1 MSEPQQRGERSSG
14 TASAVLSV
22 ELIPGLSRD
31 NAATRHLFRHCKF
44 LVRRFATCWITLHL
58 RKNEGGTQRKTFL
71 KFHFIRG
78 RRFIAASALCW
89 RRARRAVLGERVSIL
104 YWLCKQ
110 TASTA
115 STRPFVRPP
124 Q

>member
-14 TASAVLSV
+14 TASAVESV
-22 ELIPGLSRD
+22 ELIRGLSRMTTLPPD
-31 NAATRHLFRHCKF
+31 TFSGTASS
-44 LVRRFATCWITLHL
+44 LVRRFATWITLHL
-58 RKNEGGTQRKTFL
+58 RKNGGKHNVKTAG
-71 KFHFIRG
+71 KFCIVCAIAVVYCGERALL
-78 RRFIAASALCW
+78 AASAASGA
-89 RRARRAVLGERVSIL
+89 RRARL

-124 Q
+124 

>member
-31 NAATRHLFRHCKF
+31 NAATQTPFQALQV
-44 LVRRFATCWITLHL
+44 LGPPVRNLLDHTASQKKWGGKHKEKPKKVLHHAIAVVYCGERAL
-58 RKNEGGTQRKTFL
+58 L
-71 KFHFIRG
+71 
-78 RRFIAASALCW
+78 AASAASGA
-89 RRARRAVLGERVSIL
+89 RRARL

>member
-44 LVRRFATCWITLHL
+44 LVRRFANLDWITLHL
-58 RKNEGGTQRKTFL
+58 RKNGGEAQKVLNHTIAVVYCGERAL
-71 KFHFIRG
+71 L
-78 RRFIAASALCW
+78 AASAASGA
-89 RRARRAVLGERVSIL
+89 RRARL